1 MAMHQPAM
9 QVDVEEAVR
18 EMLAVEV
25 EAEEQDPFEGM
36 GNAQVAEIYHQMKLE
51 DQRLF
56 RQFKRFHKLYYETHG
71 HDAPSHQL
79 THDIIQ
85 QMFPGLPSADADTIG
100 KARAELLAAEQL
112 KELCKQLG
120 LAVPTQLQ
128 EYSPPPEA
136 PEYPP
141 PPQPPPFLSRQ
152 DKERRAAQQQPLVEA
167 GGVEVKLDVKP
178 RRLATSYLGP
188 PGLLWMIGSGDEDHI
203 ITRVVPGTDPMQ
215 DFEDDDPTQ
224 TIIIDHDTDASSD
237 VDDLSEVSMASASGI
252 GKQEFQGL
260 LSDIVA
266 QHQRMAA
273 SLDALASRVEDM
285 SVEQVEEAAVRVA
298 SETGHVRGLEEITG
312 VFDKGEVA
320 LILACGVHK
329 YQEYQALKGKRE
341 EKDIIS
347 YRQLQKKFGTNKR
360 TLMEVIQGYKY
371 RYPGGVS
378 TKVPF
383 TMTKPE
389 REEEEEAPTTSLTP
403 VTSEAATTSDPTTT

>member
-1 MAMHQPAM
+1 MATSQPTET
-9 QVDVEEAVR
+9 QVEGKIDVDEAVKEILA
-18 EMLAVEV
+18 EM
-25 EAEEQDPFEGM
+25 EAEEQDPIEGM
-36 GNAQVAEIYHQMKLE
+36 GNAKIAEIYHRMKPE

-56 RQFKRFHKLYYETHG
+56 RQFKRFHKRYYETHG

-79 THDIIQ
+79 TRGIVQ
-85 QMFPGLPSADADTIG
+85 QMFPGLPSADAETIA
-100 KARAELLAAEQL
+100 KARAELLATERL

-128 EYSPPPEA
+128 AYPPPPEA

-141 PPQPPPFLSRQ
+141 PPQPPRFLSRQ
-152 DKERRAAQQQPLVEA
+152 DKERLAAQQQSLAGTEEA
-167 GGVEVKLDVKP
+167 ETKPDIKP

-188 PGLLWMIGSGDEDHI
+188 PGLLRMIGTGDEDHI

-215 DFEDDDPTQ
+215 DFEDDDPSQ
-224 TIIIDHDTDASSD
+224 FIVIDEDTDASSD
-237 VDDLSEVSMASASGI
+237 VDDLSEVSMTSAGGI

-260 LSDIVA
+260 LSDIAA

-285 SVEQVEEAAVRVA
+285 SVEQVEEAAVRVV
-298 SETGHVRGLEEITG
+298 SESGHVRGLEEITG
-312 VFDKGEVA
+312 VFDKSEVA
-320 LILACGVHK
+320 LILACGVRR

-341 EKDIIS
+341 DKDIIS

-360 TLMEVIQGYKY
+360 TLMEVVQGYKY

-383 TMTKPE
+383 VPTKPE
-389 REEEEEAPTTSLTP
+389 EGEEAPTTSETAP
-403 VTSEAATTSDPTTT
+403 ASDPTTT